1 MCPGGLGGQ
10 KEGGTL
16 PPQRQLLEAPSRW
29 HLGRALGTPTLGID
43 VSQAHHDPGHPETPG
58 TRSHSTRP
66 GLSGMGAG
74 VSGGLPAP
82 CSVSGAQPGLTW
94 GAGPGLGPMVGAGR
108 AGEGRKGLS
117 GSEG

>member
-108 AGEGRKGLS
+108 AGEGRKELS